1 MTSPGDFELFGWRG
15 VSSPNRVADL
25 ADCTDT
31 DHFAICEICVI
42 CDQAGPKMA
51 DFQEGL

>member
-1 MTSPGDFELFGWRG
+1 LFGWRG
-15 VSSPNRVADL
+15 VLRPDRVADF
-25 ADCTDT
+25 TDT
-31 DHFAICEICVI
+31 GYFAICVI